1 MAAISV
7 NDGGTWRTPW
17 GIYVN
22 DGGTWRT
29 VQQVYVNDGGTWRTV
44 FIYEKINTTM
54 TESSGTDGANIYYGF
69 FNGSSSIGVGGAFGS
84 LGSATTPDGAVV
96 DLLADYDAGVSY
108 LIIGGFLADPG
119 VSYFS
124 TCTVGG
130 VSKTS
135 ASVSSYDYGVVG
147 AGMARWTWAS
157 QFGLDGSGTSAVLI
171 A

>member
-29 VQQVYVNDGGTWRTV
+29 VQEVYVNDAGTWRTV

-54 TESSGTDGANIYYGF
+54 TEGSGTDGGNIYYGF
-69 FNGSSSIGVGGAFGS
+69 YNGSASIGVGGAFGS
-84 LGSATTPDGAVV
+84 LGTTTTPDGAVV
-96 DLLADYDAGVSY
+96 DLLADYAGVSY

-130 VSKTS
+130 ASKTS
-135 ASVSSYDYGVVG
+135 ASASSYDYGVIG

-157 QFGLDGSGTSAVLI
+157 QFSLDGAGTSSVLI